1 MKTRRVAMGTAI
13 CLVVGLLV
21 GLSFSQQNGQDRQGR
36 QGGPGGPGGGQGG
49 FGGGPRDPAQM
60 QQMMSDR
67 MKQTLGVKDEEWKVL
82 GPKVMKVFELSR
94 QTSGMGRGMM
104 FGGRGGPRPDGTPRP
119 DRGTQAD
126 TGRELSPMEK
136 ASESLQQVIENQSS
150 TPQQIKEKLTALREA
165 REKAREELAK
175 AQQDLKQV
183 LSVKQEAQL
192 VLTGMLN

>member
-36 QGGPGGPGGGQGG
+36 QGGPGGGQGG

-67 MKQTLGVKDEEWKVL
+67 MKQTLGATDEEWKVL

-104 FGGRGGPRPDGTPRP
+104 FGGRGGQRPDGTPRP

-175 AQQDLKQV
+175 AQQDLKKV
-183 LSVKQEAQL
+183 LSLKQEAQL
-192 VLTGMLN
+192 VLNGTIN